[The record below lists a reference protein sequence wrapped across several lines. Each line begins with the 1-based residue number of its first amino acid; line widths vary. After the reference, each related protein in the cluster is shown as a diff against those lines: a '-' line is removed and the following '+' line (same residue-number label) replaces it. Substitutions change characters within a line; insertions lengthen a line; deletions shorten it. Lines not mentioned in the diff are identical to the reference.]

1 MKKLGVFLMATLF
14 LAVSA
19 PGVVA
24 AKGKGK
30 GKAGKAAEKVGPAPA
45 ASTEQIAEL
54 KGDYKW
60 GMTSKQVVDKIN
72 ERIAATYA
80 EKIEK
85 SAADPSRNDAL
96 RKQLRGEV
104 SKTSKN
110 FVKFDGQRTGWDVSI
125 IDQEISQNVG
135 QSMVFAKEK
144 TSTRYFFFMNDSL
157 YKMFVAFDKEM
168 LAGKGFEDF
177 GAGMQAKFGRA
188 QPVYLT
194 RNVHGVQQKKLD
206 HFLWGSTTGDGL
218 RLVDRS
224 EFYDVYCL
232 VVYDGAI
239 EHRAVDAKKASSG
252 QASGSIVDAVLTE
265 KPSDRDE
272 NDNVIDRITGK
283 EVLKPGDRRGSGGN
297 VKVETPAPSK
307 SRSGG
312 GLGSDLE

>member
-14 LAVSA
+14 LAASA
-19 PGVVA
+19 PSAMA
-24 AKGKGK
+24 AKGKK
-30 GKAGKAAEKVGPAPA
+30 GKKGKTAVEKVGPAPA

-60 GMTSKQVVDKIN
+60 GMASKQVIDKIH
-72 ERIAATYA
+72 ERITATYT
-80 EKIEK
+80 ERLEK

-96 RKQLRGEV
+96 RKQLRGEIA
-104 SKTSKN
+104 KADKN

-125 IDQEISQNVG
+125 IDQEITQNAG

-144 TSTRYFFFMNDSL
+144 TSTRYFFFVDDKL
-157 YKMFVAFDKEM
+157 YKMFIAFDKEM
-168 LAGKGFEDF
+168 LAGKSFEDF

-188 QPVYLT
+188 QPVYVM
-194 RNVHGVQQKKLD
+194 RNTHGVQEKKLD

-224 EFYDVYCL
+224 EFYDVFCL
-232 VVYDGAI
+232 VVYDGAV
-239 EHRAVDAKKASSG
+239 ERRTAEARRAAAS
-252 QASGSIVDAVLTE
+252 QVSGSVVDTLISD

-272 NDNVIDRITGK
+272 NDNVIDRITGQ
-283 EVLKPGDRRGSGGN
+283 EVHKPGERRGGGN
-297 VKVETPAPSK
+297 ITVPSPAPSK

-312 GLGSDLE
+312 GLGSDIE